1 MKKLLAVCLA
11 AGILT
16 ITGCSADTVAGI
28 TEQSQFQRG
37 EADSASQAEQTGTAA
52 ASASASV
59 PLTSAHHLHGG
70 NPSSYG
76 HLFLCLC
83 CFSEASVLVL
93 PVPE

>member
-52 ASASASV
+52 ASASAAVRSIT
-59 PLTSAHHLHGG
+59 PIRTWNGRRGTARGRLMSRL
-70 NPSSYG
+70 
-76 HLFLCLC
+76 
-83 CFSEASVLVL
+83 
-93 PVPE
+93 

>member
-37 EADSASQAEQTGTAA
+37 EADSASQAEQTGTAGLLRLLHLRRY
-52 ASASASV
+52 V
-59 PLTSAHHLHGG
+59 PLNRPEKRTSF
-70 NPSSYG
+70 PSLMSR
-76 HLFLCLC
+76 L
-83 CFSEASVLVL
+83 
-93 PVPE
+93 

>member
-37 EADSASQAEQTGTAA
+37 EADSASRLSRPERLRLLHLRRY
-52 ASASASV
+52 V
-59 PLTSAHHLHGG
+59 PLNRPEKRTSF
-70 NPSSYG
+70 PSLMSR
-76 HLFLCLC
+76 L
-83 CFSEASVLVL
+83 
-93 PVPE
+93 